1 MAQLFL
7 IKQMIRT
14 DKWRVTSDDDMTL
27 KSAYKKM
34 FSEEIHE
41 GKLHYFVNTFDKS
54 LSREDAYKEFIETG
68 DI

>member
-14 DKWRVTSDDDMTL
+14 DKWWVTSDDDMTL

-34 FSEEIHE
+34 FWEIHE
-41 GKLHYFVNTFDKS
+41 GKLHYFVNTFDNS

>member
-14 DKWRVTSDDDMTL
+14 DKWRVTSDNDMTL

>member
-1 MAQLFL
+1 M
-7 IKQMIRT
+7 
-14 DKWRVTSDDDMTL
+14 TSDDDMTL